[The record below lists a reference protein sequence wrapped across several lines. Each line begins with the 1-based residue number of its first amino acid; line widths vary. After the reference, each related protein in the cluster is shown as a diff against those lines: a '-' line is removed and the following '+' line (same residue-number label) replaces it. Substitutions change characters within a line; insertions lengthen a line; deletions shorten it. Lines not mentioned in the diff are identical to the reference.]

1 MTEEIRMD
9 EFFLF
14 TYDSILKK
22 LGRDDKGYTRIEEEM
37 KKLVKEYP
45 LIKKLLEGN
54 SVNEGATQAEVEA
67 VQKYMELKFDLQ
79 TYIEREHYYRG
90 YRDCILFLIHCGA
103 LGTNFEIG

>member
-22 LGRDDKGYTRIEEEM
+22 LGKENKGYTELEGEVDI
-37 KKLVKEYP
+37 LVKEYP
-45 LIKKLLEGN
+45 LLEKLRESNIING
-54 SVNEGATQAEVEA
+54 GATQAEMEA
-67 VQKYMELKFDLQ
+67 IQKYMDLKYEMQ
-79 TYIEREHYYRG
+79 TYVEREHYFRG

>member
-1 MTEEIRMD
+1 MTEEIHMD
-9 EFFLF
+9 EFFFF

-22 LGRDDKGYTRIEEEM
+22 LSREDEGYTELEGEVD
-37 KKLVKEYP
+37 KLVEKYP
-45 LIKKLLEGN
+45 LIKKLREGN
-54 SVNEGATQAEVEA
+54 MINDGATQTEVEA

>member
-22 LGRDDKGYTRIEEEM
+22 LGREDKGYTKLEGEVDT
-37 KKLVKEYP
+37 LVKEYP
-45 LIKKLLEGN
+45 LLEKLRESNMING
-54 SVNEGATQAEVEA
+54 GATQAEMEA
-67 VQKYMELKFDLQ
+67 IQKYMDLKYDMQ
-79 TYIEREHYYRG
+79 TYVEREHYFLG

>member
-45 LIKKLLEGN
+45 LIKKLREGN

>member
-45 LIKKLLEGN
+45 LIKKLREGN

-90 YRDCILFLIHCGA
+90 YGDCILFLIHCGA

>member
-22 LGRDDKGYTRIEEEM
+22 LGRDDKGYTRIEE
-37 KKLVKEYP
+37 YP
-45 LIKKLLEGN
+45 LIKKLREGN